1 MQLEAQENVD
11 ATLPVKSLSRT
22 VESEERELFIELLT
36 DIDKLGTY
44 ETLGS
49 DLILEIAGK
58 LEYIFLADYL
68 IEHFPIFN
76 PHLAN
81 DILLA
86 VKDIFNDISEA
97 SAYMTMDFEPYLEDD
112 PLLLDAAYCSNI
124 SESSS
129 DDNDSLQ

>member
-1 MQLEAQENVD
+1 VD
-11 ATLPVKSLSRT
+11 ARVPVESLSHT
-22 VESEERELFIELLT
+22 VESEEREPFIELIT
-36 DIDKLGTY
+36 DFDKIRTY
-44 ETLGS
+44 EPLGS

-81 DILLA
+81 DI
-86 VKDIFNDISEA
+86 SEGSA
-97 SAYMTMDFEPYLEDD
+97 SMTMDFEPYFEDD
-112 PLLLDAAYCSNI
+112 PLLPGAAYCSNI
-124 SESSS
+124 RESSS

>member
-1 MQLEAQENVD
+1 M
-11 ATLPVKSLSRT
+11 
-22 VESEERELFIELLT
+22 
-36 DIDKLGTY
+36 
-44 ETLGS
+44 GS

-76 PHLAN
+76 SHLAN

-86 VKDIFNDISEA
+86 VKDIYDISEA
-97 SAYMTMDFEPYLEDD
+97 SAYMTMDFEPYFEDD
-112 PLLLDAAYCSNI
+112 PLLLGAAYCSNI
-124 SESSS
+124 RESSS

>member
-11 ATLPVKSLSRT
+11 ARLPVESLSRT
-22 VESEERELFIELLT
+22 VESEECELFIELIT
-36 DIDKLGTY
+36 DYDKIRKY
-44 ETLGS
+44 KFLGS

-58 LEYIFLADYL
+58 LEYLFLADYL

-86 VKDIFNDISEA
+86 VKDIYDISEA
-97 SAYMTMDFEPYLEDD
+97 SAYMTMDFEPYFEDD
-112 PLLLDAAYCSNI
+112 PLLLGAAYCSNI
-124 SESSS
+124 RESSS